1 MTSHFFIVFIVV
13 ILTIA
18 NGTLAADA
26 EKPQPVDNKSSPAD
40 NSTKSLVGLGP
51 SQDYPDYEIP
61 VELAPDGVE
70 EVGDYMPISPNGGQD
85 KANRLA
91 QPESNID
98 VKASQ
103 STSSASRSSST
114 VLPVAVAAA
123 GGAASLF
130 SFETEKIR

>member
-1 MTSHFFIVFIVV
+1 MTSHIFIVFLVV

-18 NGTLAADA
+18 NGTLAEAADP

-61 VELAPDGVE
+61 IELAPDGIE
-70 EVGDYMPISPNGGQD
+70 AVGDYMPISPTE
-85 KANRLA
+85 ATLA
-91 QPESNID
+91 QPEADMN
-98 VKASQ
+98 VKTSPA
-103 STSSASRSSST
+103 SSASRSFST
-114 VLPVAVAAA
+114 VLTVAIAAA

-130 SFETEKIR
+130 FF

>member
-40 NSTKSLVGLGP
+40 NSTKSLVDSLGP

-61 VELAPDGVE
+61 IELAPDGIEV
-70 EVGDYMPISPNGGQD
+70 VGDYVPISPNEGQD
-85 KANRLA
+85 KANPLA
-91 QPESNID
+91 QPESYEDI
-98 VKASQ
+98 KASQ
-103 STSSASRSSST
+103 STSSASGSSST
-114 VLPVAVAAA
+114 VLTVAVAAA

-130 SFETEKIR
+130 FF